1 MKKIIVTMMICL
13 FTGSL
18 FAQENARWL
27 RYPSISP
34 DGKTIVF
41 GYMGNLYRVSSE
53 GGTATAITTGDSY
66 DMRPVWSHDGKT
78 LAFASDRYGNFD
90 VYTMPAMGGAPT
102 RLTYY
107 SADDYPYDF
116 TVNDE
121 KVLFGSGRNAPAKS
135 VRFPGPRYFQNLYTI
150 PVEGGRPVLITAA
163 GAEDA
168 TYNNDGTK
176 IVFQDRKGY
185 EDPWRKHHTSAI
197 TRDIWIYDVAG
208 NSYDQLTNFKGE
220 NREPV
225 FSSDASSVYYLN
237 EKDSTQNLYKMS
249 LAGKNEKQL
258 TKFKDFPVRHLSI
271 SDNNKLAFTWKGD
284 IYTLSGDGEPKKLN
298 IDVMDDSGF
307 EPLENMDI
315 NTVTEFAVSPNDKE
329 IAFVNRGE
337 VFVTGVDDPRTK
349 RITNTP
355 EQERMISWS
364 EDGKTLLFS
373 GERDGSWN
381 VYKVTLAR
389 PQEEYFYAST
399 VVNTK
404 PVIATEAEEFQPKY
418 SPDGKKIAFVEE
430 RNILEVLDLDSGK
443 KTTVLPEGRNYSY
456 SDGDWDFEWS
466 PDSRW
471 LMVDDQK
478 GYFFNN
484 NTAIVRADGSG
495 EIFHP
500 VNSGFGESNAKWE
513 MDGKMMTYE
522 SSREGRKSLANQGST
537 EEDIYAVFFDQEAYD
552 KYELSKEEFEL
563 LNDREQKE
571 KKEQE
576 EKEKEE
582 KEKKSKKEDKDK
594 KKVEPLKLNFDDLEN
609 RRERLTINSS
619 SISDYV
625 MNEDASKLYY
635 LSEFEK
641 GYDLWVT
648 EPRTR
653 ETKILAKLGGSPSG
667 IEISDDGKT
676 LFLSNDGKLVKVD
689 AEKGDVTNI
698 KISGDMVLDA
708 AAERQYM
715 FNHIWRQVT
724 KKFYDPEIHGI
735 DWKMYHDEYAKF
747 LPYINNNYD
756 FRELLSEMLGEL
768 NASHTGGR
776 FYPDSKKGDHSASF
790 GLLYDQDYT
799 GEGIKVTEV
808 ISGGPLDKAKSKIA
822 SGDIIL
828 KINGQE
834 IASGENWNKYLTNLE
849 DKNVLLTVKSGNS
862 TFEETTKPVSMGEES
877 KLMYKRWVNTM
888 EHKVDSLSNGQLGY
902 VHIQGMNDS
911 SFRDVYENAL
921 GKNLSKKALVVDTR
935 FNGGGW
941 LHDDLNTFLSGE
953 EYLKFAPQGE
963 TVKGG
968 EPMTRWNKPSIV
980 LMSEGNYSD
989 AFIFPY
995 IYKQNNVGKLVGMP
1009 VAGTGTAVWWERQ
1022 IDPSIVF
1029 GIPMVA
1035 TIGAEGRPTENLEL
1049 EPDIL
1054 VPLPYKAFLSGEDT
1068 QLQAAVKELLKEV
1081 NEADDEMASK
1091 G

>member
-1 MKKIIVTMMICL
+1 MKKHVIAIMLCL
-13 FTGSL
+13 LTGSL

-41 GYMGNLYRVSSE
+41 GYMGNLYKVNS
-53 GGTATAITTGDSY
+53 GGGNATAITTGDAY

-90 VYTMPAMGGAPT
+90 VYTMPAQGGAPV
-102 RLTYY
+102 RLSFN
-107 SADDYPYDF
+107 SASDYPYDF
-116 TVNDE
+116 TIDN
-121 KVLFGSGRNAPAKS
+121 KNVLFGSGRDAPAKS
-135 VRFPGPRYFQNLYTI
+135 VRFPGTRYWQNLYTI
-150 PVEGGRPVLITAA
+150 PVEGGRPVLVSAA

-168 TYNNDGTK
+168 HYSKDGST

-185 EDPWRKHHTSAI
+185 EDPWRKHHTSAV
-197 TRDIWIYDVAG
+197 TRDIWTYYVADDTY
-208 NSYDQLTNFKGE
+208 NQLSTFKGE

-225 FSSDASSVYYLN
+225 FSTDGTSVFYLN
-237 EKDSTQNLYKMS
+237 EKDGTQNIYKMS
-249 LAGKNEKQL
+249 VSGSNETQL
-258 TKFKDFPVRHLSI
+258 TTFKDFPVRHLSI
-271 SDNNKLAFTWKGD
+271 ADNGTLSFTWKGD
-284 IYTLSGDGEPKKLN
+284 IYTMTESSQPQKLD
-298 IDVMDDSGF
+298 IAVMDDAGF
-307 EPLENMDI
+307 EPVKNMDI
-315 NTVTEFAVSPNDKE
+315 NTVTEFAVSPNNKE

-337 VFVTGVDDPRTK
+337 VFVTGVDDSRTK

-355 EQERMISWS
+355 EQERMVSWS
-364 EDGKTLLFS
+364 QDGKTLLFS

-381 VYKVTLAR
+381 VYKVSIQR
-389 PQEEYFYAST
+389 PEEDYFFAST
-399 VVNTK
+399 VVDTK
-404 PVIATEAEEFQPKY
+404 PVIATDAEEFQPQY
-418 SPDGKKIAFVEE
+418 SPDGKKIAFIEE
-430 RNILEVLDLDSGK
+430 RNILKVLDVDSGK
-443 KTTVLPEGRNYSY
+443 KTTILPEGHNYSY
-456 SDGDWDFEWS
+456 SDGDWKYKWS

-484 NTAIVRADGSG
+484 NTALIKADGTG
-495 EIFHP
+495 DIFYP
-500 VNSGFGESNAKWE
+500 VNSGFGESNAKWAME
-513 MDGKMMTYE
+513 GKMMTYE
-522 SSREGRKSLANQGST
+522 SSREGRKSLANQGSS
-537 EEDIYAVFFDQEAYD
+537 EDDIYAVFFDQEAFD

-576 EKEKEE
+576 EKEEAE
-582 KEKKSKKEDKDK
+582 KDKKDK
-594 KKVEPLKLNFDDLEN
+594 KKKDKEEVKPLKLDFDNLDIRKEK
-609 RRERLTINSS
+609 LTINSS

-625 MNEDASKLYY
+625 LNKDASKVYY
-635 LSEFEK
+635 LSSFEK

-667 IEISDDGKT
+667 IEISDDDKT
-676 LFLSNDGKLVKVD
+676 LFLSNNGKLVKVD
-689 AEKGDVTNI
+689 AEKGEVTNI
-698 KISGDMVLDA
+698 AISGDMVLNPS
-708 AAERQYM
+708 AERTYM

-724 KKFYDPEIHGI
+724 KKFYDPTIHGI
-735 DWKMYHDEYAKF
+735 DWKMYHDEYAQF
-747 LPYINNNYD
+747 LPHINNNYD
-756 FRELLSEMLGEL
+756 FQELLSELLGEL

-776 FYPDSKKGDHSASF
+776 YGASSENGDHTASL
-790 GLLYDQDYT
+790 GLLFDEDYQ

-808 ISGGPLDKAKSKIA
+808 IAGGPTDNAKNKIK
-822 SGDIIL
+822 SGDIITE
-828 KINGQE
+828 INGE
-834 IASGENWNKYLTNLE
+834 AIKSDENWNKYLNNLE
-849 DKNVLLTVKSGNS
+849 DKNVLLTVKNGSS
-862 TFEETTKPVSMGEES
+862 TFSETIKPISMGEES
-877 KLMYKRWVNTM
+877 RLMYKRWVNMM

-911 SFRDVYENAL
+911 SFRDVFENAL
-921 GKNLSKKALVVDTR
+921 GKNLNKKALVVDTR

-941 LHDDLNTFLSGE
+941 LHDDLNTFLSGDQ
-953 EYLKFAPQGE
+953 YLQFAPQGNL
-963 TVKGG
+963 VKGG
-968 EPMTRWNKPSIV
+968 EPMTRWSKPSIV

-995 IYKQNNVGKLVGMP
+995 VYKQNKVGKLVGMP

-1049 EPDIL
+1049 EPDIM
-1054 VPLPYKAFLSGEDT
+1054 VPLPYKAFLNGEDT

-1081 NEADDEMASK
+1081 K
-1091 G
+1091 